1 MDHWKGYPTSLF
13 VTGWEHPFTPIFSL
27 PGFEKDYLAL
37 VSCLGEVWLVW
48 EVPQGVEV
56 R

>member
-1 MDHWKGYPTSLF
+1 MDHWKGHPTSLF
-13 VTGWEHPFTPIFSL
+13 VTGWEHPFTPIFFFL

-48 EVPQGVEV
+48 EVP
-56 R
+56 